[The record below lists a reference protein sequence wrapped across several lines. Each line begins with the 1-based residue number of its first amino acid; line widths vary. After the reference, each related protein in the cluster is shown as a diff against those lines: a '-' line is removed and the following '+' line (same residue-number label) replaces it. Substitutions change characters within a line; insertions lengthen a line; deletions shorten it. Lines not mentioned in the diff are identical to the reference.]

1 MGKVLKIVL
10 LITISA
16 IGLYFAFHNIDFNDL
31 FNRLLRIDLIKFFAA
46 IFILMVAC
54 IVRAKRLQY
63 ILYPLDKNISLH
75 HLFSSTMIGYFGN
88 GILFFRFGE
97 ILKAYS
103 ISQGNKITT
112 SESFGIIMLE
122 RVIDALTVLIFLL
135 MFLPWLPI
143 QNTTI
148 NYWVSAFAVV
158 TVFFTLIILI
168 LRKIN
173 WKNFITSLSFINESF
188 RSLLVSMME
197 KIFDGI
203 DAIKN
208 TKHTWGILI
217 STFLIWICYYLMT
230 VWLLESCQ
238 IYLTLSGAFIMLLMG
253 AIIIA
258 VPALPGGL
266 GTYEAGITFT
276 LMLLFYVTKD
286 EALTYAIVSH
296 ASNYFPYIIVG
307 SIYFIISGLKISDIK
322 NKANS

>member
-16 IGLYFAFHNIDFNDL
+16 IGLYFAFYNIDFNNL

-122 RVIDALTVLIFLL
+122 RVIDALTVLILLL
-135 MFLPWLPI
+135 MFLPWMPI
-143 QNTTI
+143 QNITI

-253 AIIIA
+253 SIIIA

>member
-16 IGLYFAFHNIDFNDL
+16 IGLYFAFHNIDFNNL

-122 RVIDALTVLIFLL
+122 RVIDALTVLILLL
-135 MFLPWLPI
+135 MFLPWMPI
-143 QNTTI
+143 QNITI

-158 TVFFTLIILI
+158 TVLFTLIILI

-253 AIIIA
+253 SIIIA

-276 LMLLFYVTKD
+276 LILLF
-286 EALTYAIVSH
+286 AWLSSSIFPLFAI
-296 ASNYFPYIIVG
+296 SNNKVERK
-307 SIYFIISGLKISDIK
+307 SNTSDR
-322 NKANS
+322 

>member
-16 IGLYFAFHNIDFNDL
+16 IGLYFAFYNIDFNNL

-122 RVIDALTVLIFLL
+122 RVIDALTVLILLL
-135 MFLPWLPI
+135 MFLPWMPI
-143 QNTTI
+143 QNITI

-158 TVFFTLIILI
+158 TVLFTLIILI

>member
-10 LITISA
+10 LIIISA

-31 FNRLLRIDLIKFFAA
+31 FKRLLKIDLIKFFAA

-54 IVRAKRLQY
+54 IVRSKRLQY

-75 HLFSSTMIGYFGN
+75 HLFSATMIGYFGN

-122 RVIDALTVLIFLL
+122 RVIDALTVLILLL

-188 RSLLVSMME
+188 RSSLVSMME

-296 ASNYFPYIIVG
+296 ASNYIPYLIVG

>member
-1 MGKVLKIVL
+1 
-10 LITISA
+10 
-16 IGLYFAFHNIDFNDL
+16 
-31 FNRLLRIDLIKFFAA
+31 
-46 IFILMVAC
+46 
-54 IVRAKRLQY
+54 
-63 ILYPLDKNISLH
+63 
-75 HLFSSTMIGYFGN
+75 
-88 GILFFRFGE
+88 
-97 ILKAYS
+97 
-103 ISQGNKITT
+103 
-112 SESFGIIMLE
+112 MLE

-253 AIIIA
+253 SIIIA

>member
-10 LITISA
+10 LIIISA

-31 FNRLLRIDLIKFFAA
+31 FKRLLKIDLIKFFAA

-54 IVRAKRLQY
+54 IVRSKRLQY

-75 HLFSSTMIGYFGN
+75 HLFSATMIGYFGN

-122 RVIDALTVLIFLL
+122 RVIDALTVLILLL

-188 RSLLVSMME
+188 RSSLVSMME

-238 IYLTLSGAFIMLLMG
+238 IYLTLSGAFIILLMG
-253 AIIIA
+253 SIIIA

-322 NKANS
+322 NKENS

>member
-31 FNRLLRIDLIKFFAA
+31 SNRLLKIDLIKFFAA

-122 RVIDALTVLIFLL
+122 RVIDALTVLILLL

-296 ASNYFPYIIVG
+296 ASNYIPYMVVG
-307 SIYFIISGLKISDIK
+307 LIYFIISGLKISDIK

>member
-1 MGKVLKIVL
+1 MLK
-10 LITISA
+10 
-16 IGLYFAFHNIDFNDL
+16 
-31 FNRLLRIDLIKFFAA
+31 IDLIKFFAA

-122 RVIDALTVLIFLL
+122 RVIDALTVLILLL
-135 MFLPWLPI
+135 MFLPWMPI
-143 QNTTI
+143 QNITI

-158 TVFFTLIILI
+158 TVLFTLIILI

-253 AIIIA
+253 SIIIA

>member
-1 MGKVLKIVL
+1 
-10 LITISA
+10 
-16 IGLYFAFHNIDFNDL
+16 
-31 FNRLLRIDLIKFFAA
+31 
-46 IFILMVAC
+46 
-54 IVRAKRLQY
+54 
-63 ILYPLDKNISLH
+63 
-75 HLFSSTMIGYFGN
+75 MIGYFGN

-296 ASNYFPYIIVG
+296 ASNYIPYMVVG